1 MQAHSN
7 HLAQI
12 NIARARA
19 PLDDPQM
26 ADFVAQLDAINML
39 AEQSPGF
46 VWRLQA
52 EDGSS
57 SSYIHAFDDERLL
70 VNMSVWESIETLHQ
84 YVYRSRHNQVFRDR
98 KKWFEPHDGPY
109 LALWWIPAG
118 HIPTVEEGKERLEKL
133 IQHGPTPKAFTFKT
147 VFPPSAEVMLPSAS
161 STF

>member
-1 MQAHSN
+1 MQTNHY

-12 NIARARA
+12 NIARVRA

-52 EDGSS
+52 EDGRS
-57 SSYIHAFDDERLL
+57 SSYIHAFDDDRLL
-70 VNMSVWESIETLHQ
+70 VNMSVWESIEALRHYT
-84 YVYRSRHNQVFRDR
+84 YRSRHSQAFRDR
-98 KKWFEPHDGPY
+98 KKWFEPHDSPY
-109 LALWWIPAG
+109 LALWWVPAG

-133 IQHGPTPKAFTFKT
+133 RQHGPTSEAFTFKT
-147 VFPPSAEVMLPSAS
+147 AFSPTTPFLHLQA
-161 STF
+161 TT